1 MDVSGE
7 IERGCSGEYGLVVR
21 VAFCSDCAAR
31 FLCRL
36 ISWAVVVVPPSGLE
50 ESPISLAAAPT
61 KR

>member
-1 MDVSGE
+1 MDVFGE
-7 IERGCSGEYGLVVR
+7 IDQGCSGEYGLVVR
-21 VAFCSDCAAR
+21 VAFCSNCVAGS
-31 FLCRL
+31 CRL